1 MLRKKKTFKSIIS
14 LVLVTLLMISCFP
27 ITVGASTKVTD
38 ITIEPVTMIEY
49 TNGYFDSDYNEAT
62 EEWDLEYYRYWPED
76 VMEYTITLA
85 DGTEISEYGNGF
97 EYDGDWCYLDVETD
111 QSYENAWTA
120 GNTYKMTASFG
131 GVSTEVDVTI
141 VESPVESIEVNPIDV
156 IEKLDGHIESEYNYE
171 TDQYDLDYFYY
182 DIEYYLKY
190 IVRFKDG
197 SVESGIG
204 DYVLYNNEEYY
215 FEVVT
220 DQSYDNQWTV
230 GNTYTAEVSL
240 MGVSTEV
247 DVTVTESPVKNV
259 TVEPITVYQYIDSY
273 LEAVYDWDTDEYI
286 GEYDCYTYDEKLNFT
301 VEWADG
307 TKSSYSY
314 YDGIEYNGSYG
325 YVQTYDDQSYD
336 TPWETGNTYT
346 ATLDVMG
353 CETEFSVTVEES
365 PVTSLELVKA
375 PYDTS
380 YVLGEVINPN
390 GAVMRVNYKD
400 GTSEEITLDNL
411 MLCDVNSVYLEKFDT
426 EVALS
431 FYGDIAYDG
440 YNSFTIYFLGKEL
453 EVDIDIANTYPSEI
467 EISGKGVDLNIEIT
481 LDNRNKV
488 TAKAI
493 SFEPWYGEEFEGYE
507 FVRGAVYT
515 DIGVFVIDIYEN
527 IDTGD
532 FSIDMVIFSEYD
544 ETLISANT
552 LKARDNQWLAL
563 QEKMA
568 NMSVAIV
575 TQADY
580 VDSYNGEVT
589 EENID
594 ELLSVAIMGAE
605 VYIDEN
611 SILDYNADGMIV
623 QADFMRRAFEDVF
636 GITPDLTLSSNYDK
650 SNDTVLVKLEGFIE
664 FDWKHPMNVEQ
675 TKDGIVVTSVGYEVW
690 GVKSLTITF
699 DENLKVAGFE
709 ITRDV
714 DFMAGD
720 VNGDGVLSII
730 DATEIQKYLAGLVDF
745 TDSEMA
751 VADYNG
757 DGVVSI
763 IDATDIQ
770 KVLAGLI

>member
-1 MLRKKKTFKSIIS
+1 
-14 LVLVTLLMISCFP
+14 
-27 ITVGASTKVTD
+27 
-38 ITIEPVTMIEY
+38 
-49 TNGYFDSDYNEAT
+49 
-62 EEWDLEYYRYWPED
+62 
-76 VMEYTITLA
+76 
-85 DGTEISEYGNGF
+85 
-97 EYDGDWCYLDVETD
+97 
-111 QSYENAWTA
+111 
-120 GNTYKMTASFG
+120 
-131 GVSTEVDVTI
+131 
-141 VESPVESIEVNPIDV
+141 
-156 IEKLDGHIESEYNYE
+156 
-171 TDQYDLDYFYY
+171 
-182 DIEYYLKY
+182 
-190 IVRFKDG
+190 
-197 SVESGIG
+197 
-204 DYVLYNNEEYY
+204 
-215 FEVVT
+215 
-220 DQSYDNQWTV
+220 
-230 GNTYTAEVSL
+230 

-273 LEAVYDWDTDEYI
+273 LEAVYDLDTDEYI

-314 YDGIEYNGSYG
+314 YDEIEYNGSYG
-325 YVQTYDDQSYD
+325 YAQTYDDQSYD

-488 TAKAI
+488 IAKAI

-636 GITPDLTLSSNYDK
+636 GITPDLTLSSHYDK
-650 SNDTVLVKLEGFIE
+650 SNDTILVMLEGFIE